1 MVKMLMIKQ
10 TNRHLLFISFTLLL
24 LPLACFS
31 RSHVRRVLL
40 SHEADSYAVIFDA
53 GSTGSRVHVFRFNQN
68 LDLLPIGDDIEFYLK
83 TTPGLSSYAD
93 DPEAAAKSLEPLLL
107 EAEGVVPTELQP
119 DTPLELGA
127 TAGLRMLN
135 GNAADEI
142 LQAVRD
148 MLKNESNFKYKAEW
162 VSILNGTQEG
172 SYFWV
177 ALNYLLGNLG
187 KDYQKTIATIDLGGG
202 SVQMSYA
209 ISRDTFVDA
218 PIPDNGEEPYVQ
230 EKYLLGANYYLYV
243 HSYLNYGLLAGRVE
257 VLKRSTNSTNACIL
271 EGYDGYY
278 TYNGVSYK
286 AKAPPSGTSLKNC
299 RKLARKVVDFR
310 APCKYQNCTFNGVW
324 SGGGGAGM
332 KNVYISS
339 YFYDIASQV
348 GIVDPSTTPSKIVKP
363 SAYLEAAKVVCAT
376 NYNDMKSTFPN
387 AIEDFYPY
395 YCLDLV
401 YQYTLLV
408 DGFGVHPRKE
418 ITVITEVEYKNYMVG
433 AAWPLGC
440 AIDVISSSANKLLSK
455 Y

>member
-1 MVKMLMIKQ
+1 M
-10 TNRHLLFISFTLLL
+10 
-24 LPLACFS
+24 ACFS

-68 LDLLPIGDDIEFYLK
+68 LDLLPIGDDVEFFVK
-83 TTPGLSSYAD
+83 TSPGLSSYAD
-93 DPEAAAKSLEPLLL
+93 DPEAAAKSLEPLLQ

-142 LQAVRD
+142 LQA
-148 MLKNESNFKYKAEW
+148 
-162 VSILNGTQEG
+162 GTQEG

-243 HSYLNYGLLAGRVE
+243 HSSLSKFTITHFTYKE
-257 VLKRSTNSTNACIL
+257 KRKKNETN
-271 EGYDGYY
+271 
-278 TYNGVSYK
+278 NG
-286 AKAPPSGTSLKNC
+286 N
-299 RKLARKVVDFR
+299 
-310 APCKYQNCTFNGVW
+310 
-324 SGGGGAGM
+324 
-332 KNVYISS
+332 
-339 YFYDIASQV
+339 
-348 GIVDPSTTPSKIVKP
+348 
-363 SAYLEAAKVVCAT
+363 AT
-376 NYNDMKSTFPN
+376 NF
-387 AIEDFYPY
+387 
-395 YCLDLV
+395 V
-401 YQYTLLV
+401 
-408 DGFGVHPRKE
+408 
-418 ITVITEVEYKNYMVG
+418 
-433 AAWPLGC
+433 
-440 AIDVISSSANKLLSK
+440 
-455 Y
+455 